1 MALSC
6 HMTCVSSLQTK
17 IINLSYCENS
27 DCRYGESWQKAEV
40 LYDSETDKFKPLDI
54 VLDMRVKNIS
64 ISENKLIIEATE
76 D

>member
-1 MALSC
+1 MLLVGDLIFDEDVELNC
-6 HMTCVSSLQTK
+6 HYAV
-17 IINLSYCENS
+17 Y

-64 ISENKLIIEATE
+64 VSENKLIIEAS
-76 D
+76 DD

>member
-1 MALSC
+1 MLCVGDLIFDDDVELNC
-6 HMTCVSSLQTK
+6 HYAV
-17 IINLSYCENS
+17 Y

-40 LYDSETDKFKPLDI
+40 LYDNETDKFKPLDI
-54 VLDMRVKNIS
+54 ILDMRIKNIS